1 MKSSRKGLFVA
12 LALIVAGVAAFFLF
26 LFLTGHDPDER
37 PLTLFEWVLGGLL
50 IGPGFG
56 YLIKWRAAQSRDH

>member
-1 MKSSRKGLFVA
+1 VQSSRKALLTAVVLIFGGVA
-12 LALIVAGVAAFFLF
+12 LFFLF

-37 PLTLFEWVLGGLL
+37 PLTLVEWVLGGAL

-56 YLIKWRAAQSRDH
+56 YLINWRRSRP

>member
-1 MKSSRKGLFVA
+1 VQSSRKALLTAIVLILGGVA
-12 LALIVAGVAAFFLF
+12 LFFLF

-37 PLTLFEWVLGGLL
+37 PLTLVEWVLGGAL

-56 YLIKWRAAQSRDH
+56 YLINWRRSRP